1 MIFSTLF
8 YLTCVKHVILAA
20 RTQLGGFNKLE
31 SFLQNKNNS
40 HMTRATYIRNG
51 IRATGSDVQWNHT
64 LDAGI
69 VPYTRHDYR
78 VELVEV
84 PRSIDLGNESSAKA
98 QVVEHLKRHFAS
110 EDYCH
115 CVYMTAKNG
124 TRTGC
129 DCAGKWM
136 VLPSVLSDIENRQK
150 KFNRNLT
157 LMHGA
162 TPLGSTCAPDS
173 AKVVVLNVTMIDAIT
188 VLPQLAFP
196 KTEFGKAAA
205 TTQSRKSTAAY
216 KEVLACRQKWFYD
229 TNRKYNVQ
237 SESPKALRKICERVR
252 MQAEHAD
259 LLGCMP
265 KLSLPLRPIVD
276 LGPVRCLCITSQPH

>member
-1 MIFSTLF
+1 M
-8 YLTCVKHVILAA
+8 KRVILAA
-20 RTQLGGFNKLE
+20 RIKNVEKIK
-31 SFLQNKNNS
+31 SFLRNPRNS
-40 HMTRATYIRNG
+40 HISRATYIRNG
-51 IRATGSDVQWNHT
+51 IRATGSDVQWNHK

-78 VELVEV
+78 VELVDV

-124 TRTGC
+124 ARTGC
-129 DCAGKWM
+129 NCAGKWM
-136 VLPSVLSDIENRQK
+136 VLPSVLSDIKNTQEM
-150 KFNRNLT
+150 FNRNVT

-162 TPLGSTCAPDS
+162 TLLGSTCAPDS
-173 AKVVVLNVTMIDAIT
+173 AKIVVLNVTTIDAMT

-205 TTQSRKSTAAY
+205 ATQSGNSTAAYKEY

-229 TNRKYNVQ
+229 INRKYDVV
-237 SESPKALRKICERVR
+237 SKLPKALRKICERVR
-252 MQAEHAD
+252 MPATHAD